1 MLVRF
6 GNTDLHVSRLCQGTA
21 FRHLPREEDDTSE
34 HVLRY
39 ALDAGINFFDTAV
52 ACGWGGSERLLGKVV
67 AGRRDRVVICSKIP
81 AMYKPATPTAKPSPA
96 VFTGSYLTEQLD
108 ASLRRLQTDHLDLLF
123 LHQPDGITPVLEL
136 AHRMVALVRSG
147 KVRYWGVSNFPASEV
162 AALLETCAEGF
173 AGTEDYYTIAG
184 AELDDQ
190 GRSLPRLLE
199 DEVFPLIRQHG
210 FGLVA
215 FSPMDTGYLVPG
227 RPVQSGSPLA
237 DLISAI
243 DAVAQEL
250 GVTRA
255 QACVAWVLS
264 HPEVSCVLA
273 GSESPAHVEE
283 NLAGTCLALPVE
295 AMNRLTSASRRFR
308 TLTERPRQP

>member
-1 MLVRF
+1 MFVHF
-6 GNTDLHVSRLCQGTA
+6 GRTDLLVSRLCQGTA

-34 HVLRY
+34 RVLRH
-39 ALDAGINFFDTAV
+39 ALDVGVNFFDTAV
-52 ACGWGGSERLLGKVV
+52 AYGWGGAERLLGKVV

-81 AMYKPATPTAKPSPA
+81 AMYPPDGPDAKPAPA
-96 VFTGSYLTEQLD
+96 VFTLTYLAEQLD
-108 ASLRRLQTDHLDLLF
+108 ASLRRLRTDYLDLLF
-123 LHQPDGITPVLEL
+123 LHQPDTVTPVLEL
-136 AHRMVALVRSG
+136 ADRMATLVRSG

-162 AALLETCAEGF
+162 ATLLDTCAEGF
-173 AGTEDYYTIAG
+173 AGTEDSYTIAG

-199 DEVFPLIRQHG
+199 DELFPLIRQHG

-227 RPVQSGSPLA
+227 RVVESGSPLA

-255 QACVAWVLS
+255 QVCVAWVLS

-283 NLAGTCLALPVE
+283 NLAGTRLALPEHAV
-295 AMNRLTSASRRFR
+295 MRLTEASRRFR
-308 TLTERPRQP
+308 AEIERRAAT